1 MKNVF
6 DDPKFFEGYMKIR
19 ENKNNYNELLEQPA
33 MRRLMPN
40 VKGMDILELG
50 CGFGANCMEFVQN
63 GAESVVGIDV
73 SERMLETAKRE
84 NGDGRIKYIR
94 LDMKELDALRGESAG
109 KFDFAYSSLA
119 FHYVEDFKK
128 LTGDIYSLLKPG
140 GILLFSQEHP
150 VTTATFGYNSKWIA
164 DENGEKIAFE
174 FSNYHQPGKR
184 SSFWFVD
191 RVETYHRTTADIINA
206 LIETGFEIAA
216 MDEAEPSEEAIE
228 IYPELKKEKLKP
240 NFLIVKA
247 VKRKI

>member
-1 MKNVF
+1 M
-6 DDPKFFEGYMKIR
+6 
-19 ENKNNYNELLEQPA
+19 
-33 MRRLMPN
+33 
-40 VKGMDILELG
+40 
-50 CGFGANCMEFVQN
+50 
-63 GAESVVGIDV
+63 

-94 LDMKELDALRGESAG
+94 LDMKDLDALRGESAG

-191 RVETYHRTTADIINA
+191 GVETYHRTTANIINA